1 MAQLGGV
8 SACRH
13 VNPVRRAAMAEVH
26 GEASK
31 RLFDDVYGAD
41 NLLELVYLFTHPD
54 YMRHGFGS
62 ALVKWG
68 MNLAKEQHL
77 PAIPVSASEMGMLLY
92 ARLGFKHLEQMVL
105 RAPGDTEPLTLD
117 FMVLELQDHKQPPEN
132 NQSWQNAIC
141 SRRLVWDI

>member
-1 MAQLGGV
+1 MAQLGGI

-13 VNPVRRAAMAEVH
+13 VNPVRRAAFREAN

-41 NLLELVYLFTHPD
+41 NRLELVQLYTHPD

-68 MNLAKEQHL
+68 INLAKEQRL
-77 PAIPVSASEMGMLLY
+77 AAISVSASEMGMLLY
-92 ARLGFKHLEQMVL
+92 AHLGFQHLEQL
-105 RAPGDTEPLTLD
+105 AIRAPEDTESVTWDLLA
-117 FMVLELQDHKQPPEN
+117 LELLGHKQQPEKY
-132 NQSWQNAIC
+132 
-141 SRRLVWDI
+141 